1 MTEPTQRRVVV
12 LGAGA
17 AGTAAA
23 RTLATHPGVSVSLVA
38 RTDETPSNRM
48 LVNKGIAIDLLQPEQ
63 IALPIPG
70 VELITDTAHAVST
83 VSAVSAAT
91 AGAESR
97 HSVVLASGATLDADV
112 VLIATGSAPRALP
125 IEVPGA
131 TQAQQHGNITT
142 LHSVADGVR
151 VRDALAAGP
160 SRIVVLGGGIL
171 AGETASLLAARS
183 HEVTMVTRSAVPGA
197 GAFGAAVAQRILE
210 LHRSRLDL
218 RAGRSLS
225 EVKASTSGAAGE
237 VLVTLDDGSRIA
249 ADLMVVA
256 HGTVPTGPAPWASGL
271 EVDARL
277 RVPGTPRVYAA
288 GGVARHRHP
297 LIGDWR
303 IDHWADSAAQGEH
316 AARSV
321 LHDLGL
327 GEDPGAY
334 LPATMHATTIHGTS
348 LTAAGITGPPAAD
361 RVVSLDPLVVVHEIE
376 GIPVGVSGLDA
387 AALVP
392 DWLGRLHKPTS

>member
-23 RTLATHPGVSVSLVA
+23 RTLATQPGVSVSLVA

-48 LVNKGIAIDLLQPEQ
+48 LVNKGIAIGLLQPEQ

-83 VSAVSAAT
+83 ASAAT
-91 AGAESR
+91 AGTESR

-112 VLIATGSAPRALP
+112 VLVATGSAPRALP
-125 IEVPGA
+125 IDVPGA
-131 TQAQQHGNITT
+131 AQAQQHGSITA
-142 LHSVADGVR
+142 LHSLGDGVR

-160 SRIVVLGGGIL
+160 SRVVVLGGGIL
-171 AGETASLLAARS
+171 AGETTSLLAERS

-197 GAFGAAVAQRILE
+197 GALGDAVAQRILE

-225 EVKASTSGAAGE
+225 EVKAITSGAADE
-237 VLVTLDDGSRIA
+237 VVVTLDDGSKIA
-249 ADLMVVA
+249 AELVVVA
-256 HGTVPTGPAPWASGL
+256 HGTMPTGPAPWASGL

-277 RVPGTPRVYAA
+277 RVPGTPSVYAA
-288 GGVARHRHP
+288 GGVALHRHP
-297 LIGDWR
+297 SIGEWR

-327 GEDPGAY
+327 GEDPGDY
-334 LPATMHATTIHGTS
+334 LPRTMHATTIHGAS

-361 RVVSLDPLVVVHEIE
+361 RVVSVDPLVVVHEIE
-376 GIPVGVSGLDA
+376 EIPVGVSGLDA
-387 AALVP
+387 AALLP
-392 DWLGRLHKPTS
+392 DWLGRLHTPGS